1 MVWWK
6 CVEEV
11 DMIWER
17 RDLAASIVDSTAS
30 LASWAC
36 WTAYSIHGV
45 VSSRVFVV
53 LCLPVGLSLRG
64 GVGFGSDDSAT
75 VAIAGGFVQC
85 QTLTPCVFL
94 SRSQVN
100 VEPPGLERS
109 GC

>member
-17 RDLAASIVDSTAS
+17 RDLEASIVDSTVS
-30 LASWAC
+30 WTSWAC

-45 VSSRVFVV
+45 VSPRVFVV
-53 LCLPVGLSLRG
+53 LCLPIGSSLCGGCG

-75 VAIAGGFVQC
+75 VAIARGFVQC
-85 QTLTPCVFL
+85 RTLTP
-94 SRSQVN
+94 
-100 VEPPGLERS
+100 
-109 GC
+109 